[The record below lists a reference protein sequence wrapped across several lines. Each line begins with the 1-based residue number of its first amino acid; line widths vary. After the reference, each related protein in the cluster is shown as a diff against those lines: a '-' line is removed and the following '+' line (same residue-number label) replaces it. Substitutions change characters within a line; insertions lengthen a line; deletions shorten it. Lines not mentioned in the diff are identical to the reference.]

1 MYSYLEI
8 EFIWK
13 NVNTWEEWDLVC
25 NTFSWLF
32 DDIEVS
38 SCYDEYRQQHFQE
51 TSLKA
56 LQRLEQNGKA

>member
-8 EFIWK
+8 EFIWN
-13 NVNTWEEWDLVC
+13 NVKSGEEWDLVC
-25 NTFSWLF
+25 NLFAWLF
-32 DDIEVS
+32 SDYEYAS
-38 SCYDEYRQQHFQE
+38 SYDVERQKHFQE